1 MVDDPY
7 RERHPVL
14 RADGLLGHVTESVW
28 PVTAPT
34 PPQQQRG
41 NDPPPPGNEFMAG
54 KVPLTDP
61 LNLKGKNGTDT
72 VNGSA
77 SSMIA
82 GVRLTTRTGTTSR

>member
-1 MVDDPY
+1 VVDDPY

-14 RADGLLGHVTESVW
+14 RADGLGHG

-54 KVPLTDP
+54 KVPLTDL

>member
-1 MVDDPY
+1 VVDDPY
-7 RERHPVL
+7 RERHPVF
-14 RADGLLGHVTESVW
+14 RADGRAS
-28 PVTAPT
+28 TAPT

-54 KVPLTDP
+54 KVPLTDL

-77 SSMIA
+77 SSMIT